1 MFFGVGD
8 VTNMVLWI
16 IALCDRIPIIS
27 RSVSPDYWSERS
39 VVDVPAGGDVPPV
52 DRSHHT
58 VEDKGPEN
66 DIFPSIFP
74 IMIVA
79 SYFVIVRSDPDLS
92 G

>member
-1 MFFGVGD
+1 MARVYPSPFEAQLNPPD
-8 VTNMVLWI
+8 
-16 IALCDRIPIIS
+16 DRCKGA
-27 RSVSPDYWSERS
+27 

-74 IMIVA
+74 IMIVV
-79 SYFVIVRSDPDLS
+79 SHFVIVRSDPDLS